1 MSFLVEICV
10 DSIESAIIAEAA
22 GAGRIELCS
31 ALFEG
36 GLTPSAG
43 LMEAIC
49 NNISI
54 DVNVIIRP
62 RCGDF
67 LYSDSDFSV
76 MRRDIEKAGEAGADG
91 IVAGLLNRDGTVD
104 VDRTALLAEYA
115 APMKMTFHRAFD
127 MCRDPKKAL
136 EDVISTGAE
145 RILTS
150 GQSRTAID
158 GAKVIKELADA
169 AGERIKIM
177 PGGGI
182 TEYNIALLATTTGA
196 KEYHLSARRQA
207 ESLMTFRRKGLFLG
221 DPRLQSE
228 YSVRIADAERIRS
241 VIMILKG
248 IVL

>member
-22 GAGRIELCS
+22 GAGRVELCS

-43 LMEAIC
+43 LMEAVC

-67 LYSDSDFSV
+67 LYSDSDFGV
-76 MRRDIEKAGEAGADG
+76 MRRDIEKAGEAGAHG

-104 VDRTALLAEYA
+104 VDRTTLLAEYA

-127 MCRDPKKAL
+127 MCRNPKKAL
-136 EDVISTGAE
+136 EDVISAGAE

-158 GAKVIKELADA
+158 GAKAIKELADA

-196 KEYHLSARRQA
+196 REYHLSARRQA
-207 ESLMTFRRKGLFLG
+207 ESLMTFRRKGIFLG
-221 DPRLQSE
+221 DSRLQSE

-248 IVL
+248 VVL